1 MPETYRVR
9 LEKREL
15 TFSAAHFIT
24 FENGQCERLHG
35 HNYHVAVEVEG
46 LLNEAG
52 YVVDF
57 LALMAVLKTITG
69 EFDHHVLL
77 PTEHPLIAVRREGE
91 EVIAKFESRRW
102 VFPAEDCVL
111 LPITQ
116 TTAELLAR
124 HIATQTTERLAR
136 DHQWQPTRIT
146 VEVDECDGQ
155 RGVCQHVSSDT

>member
-1 MPETYRVR
+1 MTETYRVR

-46 LLNEAG
+46 PLGEAG

-57 LALMAVLKTITG
+57 LALLSVVRGITS
-69 EFDHHVLL
+69 ELDHHVLV
-77 PTEHPLIAVRREGE
+77 PTEHPLISVRQEAD
-91 EVIAKFESRRW
+91 EVIARFESRRW
-102 VFPAEDCVL
+102 VLPVGDCVL
-111 LPITQ
+111 LPLKQ

-124 HIATQTTERLAR
+124 HIAVQAAEKLALLH
-136 DHQWQPTRIT
+136 DWHPTRLC

-155 RGVCQHVSSDT
+155 RGVYAWQR

>member
-1 MPETYRVR
+1 MKEIYLVR

-46 LLNEAG
+46 PLGEAG

-57 LALMAVLKTITG
+57 LAFMAVLKRITG
-69 EFDHHVLL
+69 ELDHHVLL
-77 PTEHPLIAVRREGE
+77 PTEHRLIHILEEGN
-91 EVIAKFESRRW
+91 EVVAEFESRRW

-111 LPITQ
+111 LPLKQ

-124 HIATQTTERLAR
+124 HIAGRTLEALASE
-136 DHQWQPTRIT
+136 HHWQPVRIR

-155 RGVCQHVSSDT
+155 RGVFENRSGER

>member
-1 MPETYRVR
+1 VTETYLVR

-35 HNYHVAVEVEG
+35 HNYHLAVEVEG
-46 LLNEAG
+46 PLGEAG

-57 LALMAVLKTITG
+57 LALLAALKGITG
-69 EFDHHVLL
+69 ELDHHVLL
-77 PTEHPLIAVRREGE
+77 PAQHPLISVRCEGE
-91 EVIAKFESRRW
+91 EVVATFESRRW
-102 VFPAEDCVL
+102 VFPADDCVL
-111 LPITQ
+111 LPLAQ

-124 HIATQTTERLAR
+124 HIATGAVEQLAQV
-136 DHQWQPTRIT
+136 HHWQPTRIR

-155 RGVCQHVSSDT
+155 RGVFECAGRA